1 MPLFLQA
8 LEPMDAKIEEHPSL
22 HASYVRFTFSGVSG
36 APLSSTVKVNVFEMI
51 VCYEPLGWFVNGSLQ
66 SYSNVSSLSL
76 RKVAVSFKFFH
87 SVRAIALF
95 LCGFPLMH
103 SIYLLSFLPL
113 LSTSSAKAR
122 PHIGFTPQK
131 MTITIQTSRAS
142 IDVRWT
148 MAT

>member
-87 SVRAIALF
+87 SVPATPLQSFFVVIL
-95 LCGFPLMH
+95 LCTLSISLVCFFCYPLPVLKLVLI
-103 SIYLLSFLPL
+103 SVLRL
-113 LSTSSAKAR
+113 R
-122 PHIGFTPQK
+122 
-131 MTITIQTSRAS
+131 R
-142 IDVRWT
+142 
-148 MAT
+148 